1 MSSVATAF
9 AIVTILLIPSAIS
22 AYEKSPLILNTTSMH
37 FILSKNLAFSKCI
50 CLFLRIVT
58 GVSLTKVNGVFQ
70 FSIAQ
75 HKLQAYGSVGFVGIN
90 EAWKLASSFDLNEN
104 STHEGVDY
112 HTLTYENRSIN
123 LDTIVVPE
131 GRVVT
136 GVRFNRNDIGH
147 LRLEVRVTEID
158 LRAGKLNNLEQSVW
172 LSNVDG
178 GKSRIKVDNMD
189 LPTKSPKP
197 STPNFKE
204 NTYVRFSPSHRKVD
218 VSQSTV
224 PFIDTLRVEPIIHVS
239 VPDYVDNPLYFLLN
253 E

>member
-1 MSSVATAF
+1 M
-9 AIVTILLIPSAIS
+9 
-22 AYEKSPLILNTTSMH
+22 
-37 FILSKNLAFSKCI
+37 AFSKCI